1 MNKVEIVSVEEITN
15 NIDYS
20 NCVIYVTTI
29 KDIKMQI
36 SIANDIFILPKGSV
50 LKIYDYENDYK
61 DSKIKAHAI
70 VEKSPE
76 HKYKG
81 VRATVV
87 LEENIFKDLI
97 VKE

>member
-1 MNKVEIVSVEEITN
+1 MDQVEIVSVEEITN

-20 NCVIYVTTI
+20 NCVMYVTTI
-29 KDIKMQI
+29 KDIKMQLAI
-36 SIANDIFILPKGSV
+36 VNDIFILPKGSV

-61 DSKIKAHAI
+61 DSKIKAHVI
-70 VEKSPE
+70 VEKSTE
-76 HKYKG
+76 HKYEG
-81 VRATVV
+81 VRAIVV